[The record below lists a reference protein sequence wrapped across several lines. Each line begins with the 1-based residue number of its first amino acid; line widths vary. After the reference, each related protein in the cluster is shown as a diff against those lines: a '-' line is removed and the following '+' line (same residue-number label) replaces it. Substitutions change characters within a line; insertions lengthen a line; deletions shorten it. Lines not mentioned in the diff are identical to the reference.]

1 MSNVETRPLYFSV
14 IGIYSYVDYKL
25 NEAIRL
31 FNILKIMIPTMQEEP
46 FKKFIQGRINSLII
60 ETNLKL
66 GDTEYENK
74 RYGKARKCY
83 LEIDKYKINKFRIYL
98 KLGVIEYFFNNLEG
112 AKDYIEKAK
121 NIDKNHPTIYIDSAF
136 FAILDK
142 NYESALFWYEKVM
155 NLIASADLAVIPL
168 LEFLFDRYKENKNEL
183 AYLFAIG
190 IINYKFVDRE
200 KGLLDLSNF
209 IRKAKKLQH
218 YFSMIKFAKKLLGK
232 QKSQKTK
239 KYDKRRS
246 KRKSWEKKKKRK

>member
-1 MSNVETRPLYFSV
+1 
-14 IGIYSYVDYKL
+14 L
-25 NEAIRL
+25 NI
-31 FNILKIMIPTMQEEP
+31 
-46 FKKFIQGRINSLII
+46 
-60 ETNLKL
+60 
-66 GDTEYENK
+66 
-74 RYGKARKCY
+74 
-83 LEIDKYKINKFRIYL
+83 
-98 KLGVIEYFFNNLEG
+98 FFNNLEG

-200 KGLLDLSNF
+200 KGLSDLSNF